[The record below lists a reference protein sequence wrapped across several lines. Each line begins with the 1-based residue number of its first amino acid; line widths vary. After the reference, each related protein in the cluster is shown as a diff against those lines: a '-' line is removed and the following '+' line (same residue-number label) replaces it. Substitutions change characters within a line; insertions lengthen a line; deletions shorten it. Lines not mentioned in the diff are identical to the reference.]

1 MANRKHSRGIEADE
15 DDDAVSSSSNAI
27 ELGKRRREQYVLDVM
42 KSRQSVP
49 SGTSPKKWLSEPD
62 KLKWASK
69 RGMVKKIAN
78 KANPASKDNSSA
90 FTIGGKRYALTDLY
104 RSPITEKARDAG
116 ARTKAK
122 SLDWWDAHKKQVVI
136 GAVAATAAYL
146 LYTKWKN
153 TQLQNQLAARR
164 PLRPL
169 LPAPHK
175 ASGEYA
181 MGEYAGWQMQFT
193 DPYGNYDTRSPAA
206 WDGFYSY
213 YPGWY

>member
-1 MANRKHSRGIEADE
+1 MDE
-15 DDDAVSSSSNAI
+15 DISSRSDAL

-42 KSRQSVP
+42 KSRQAP
-49 SGTSPKKWLSEPD
+49 PKGLAPKKWLSEPE

-78 KANPASKDNSSA
+78 KANPASKDTSSM

-104 RSPITEKARDAG
+104 RSPITEKVRDVG

-122 SLDWWDAHKKQVVI
+122 SLDWWDDHKKQLVI

-153 TQLQNQLAARR
+153 TQLQKQLASRR
-164 PLRPL
+164 HLAL
-169 LPAPHK
+169 APHK
-175 ASGEYA
+175 ASGPSSYA
-181 MGEYAGWQMQFT
+181 GADYAGWQMQFT

-206 WDGFYSY
+206 WDGNYAY
-213 YPGWY
+213 YPWWYE